1 MIDEIRITGMAEWQP
16 EHVEELH
23 RELATELPSDVRV
36 RLVDG
41 RDCARIELRLPEKWP
56 NLKREN
62 LARVTEKRLN
72 KLEHDHGLAATV
84 QKVDETE
91 REDRD
96 ATFR

>member
-1 MIDEIRITGMAEWQP
+1 VIDEIRITGMAEWQP
-16 EHVEELH
+16 DHVEELH
-23 RELATELPSDVRV
+23 RELVTELPSDVRV

-41 RDCARIELRLPEKWP
+41 SARDRIELRLPEMWP

-62 LARVTEKRLN
+62 LARITEKRLS
-72 KLEHDHGLAATV
+72 KLEHDHGLNATV